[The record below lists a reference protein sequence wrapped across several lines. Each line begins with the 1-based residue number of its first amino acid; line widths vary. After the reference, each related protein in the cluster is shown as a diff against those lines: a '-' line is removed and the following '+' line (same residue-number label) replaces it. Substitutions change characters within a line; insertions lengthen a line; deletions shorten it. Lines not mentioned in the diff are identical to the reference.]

1 MLGDILVEC
10 YVERQGA
17 VDDDVAQLSAVAHFG
32 QQGAFGR
39 RNDAGKQLLGGGDA
53 GDLRSFD
60 TQQAGNVGQVSD
72 LLDLLFEIGQRDDR
86 DVGDDEQLVVA
97 GHLDDRHV
105 AQHALRGEQSG
116 FLIEDAAHV
125 FVGRDQSLHQHV
137 GVACHDGGHGLLHA
151 FHVAGLVDDVEC
163 LDVDV
168 VFGAYLLDD
177 FLLTEQRGLHDTF
190 LVGFVDGFQR
200 MRILAV
206 GYGQPFFTPFSR
218 LVDDFCK
225 MLDHCGVL
233 LLFILPDCTCRWR

>member
-97 GHLDDRHV
+97 GHLDDRYV

-116 FLIEDAAHV
+116 LLVEDAAHV
-125 FVGRDQSLHQHV
+125 FVGRDQTFHQNV
-137 GVACHDGGHGLLHA
+137 GVARNDRCDGLLDA
-151 FHVAGLVDDVEC
+151 FHVVGFIDDVES
-163 LDVDV
+163 LDVDAV
-168 VFGAYLLDD
+168 LLADLFDD
-177 FLLTEQRGLHDTF
+177 LLVAEERGLHEPL
-190 LVGFVDGFQR
+190 LVSLVDGFQR
-200 MRILAV
+200 MRILSV
-206 GYGQPFFTPFSR
+206 SDGQTFFTPFSR
-218 LVDDFCK
+218 LLDDFGK
-225 MLDHCGVL
+225 MLNHGYDG
-233 LLFILPDCTCRWR
+233 I

>member
-1 MLGDILVEC
+1 MTLG
-10 YVERQGA
+10 
-17 VDDDVAQLSAVAHFG
+17 SS
-32 QQGAFGR
+32 
-39 RNDAGKQLLGGGDA
+39 DA